1 MAAYATY
8 RHIEIDNIGFGKK
21 RVLKPP
27 GGGSSDIFG
36 SPEPPAS
43 HSLRKTRTFDQQTS
57 GTVMNGTKS
66 PTDSTPS
73 STTSSTDGN
82 PVTGDGYEPAPVKD
96 ARSNSTTSTG
106 TADFKPRT
114 RVPPGGFSSG
124 LWWFRSCKFLNQ
136 WISVLLSTSISHS
149 IKTCSC
155 LANLQLFFY
164 SRFFFVSF

>member
-1 MAAYATY
+1 MNRAMKPPGGDC
-8 RHIEIDNIGFGKK
+8 HDLFGASFNGSPCHN

-124 LWWFRSCKFLNQ
+124 LW
-136 WISVLLSTSISHS
+136 
-149 IKTCSC
+149 
-155 LANLQLFFY
+155 
-164 SRFFFVSF
+164 